1 MAHSEAQ
8 VHKIFTRLSFNR
20 NHLSLTVTMASETAV
35 APKRK
40 LRPARKQV
48 APGEIDKSEGPQPGK
63 EYSES
68 GFPSS
73 STAINFGTAFA
84 D

>member
-1 MAHSEAQ
+1 M
-8 VHKIFTRLSFNR
+8 
-20 NHLSLTVTMASETAV
+20 
-35 APKRK
+35 
-40 LRPARKQV
+40 

-73 STAINFGTAFA
+73 STAINSGTALLTNDSDVWYNKWA
-84 D
+84 GGDKEDALAR

>member
-1 MAHSEAQ
+1 MSE
-8 VHKIFTRLSFNR
+8 S
-20 NHLSLTVTMASETAV
+20 SAV
-35 APKRK
+35 ASKRK

-63 EYSES
+63 EYS
-68 GFPSS
+68 GCSS
-73 STAINFGTAFA
+73 VEPTITV